1 MAEFSIIDQYFN
13 RQSHPDVALGIGD
26 DSALITP
33 LQINNWS
40 SVPIHLLLDV
50 TSLLKPRPMRL
61 AGKVLP

>member
-33 LQINNWS
+33 PNQQLVICADTL
-40 SVPIHLLLDV
+40 VAGRHF
-50 TSLLKPRPMRL
+50 LLKPRPMRL